1 MDQTGKR
8 FFVRVLSV
16 CYCIQGPTM
25 TEQPKGE
32 ALRCLEFGVTLPLWH
47 VLAGTLN
54 QRVLGSIP
62 GAAHQILLPRNCQ
75 LLVYLNVENNRL
87 ASLRSGVSKR
97 SGNQP

>member
-47 VLAGTLN
+47 VLAGSLN

-62 GAAHQILLPRNCQ
+62 GRPTKFFYRGIANCLFILTLKTIAW
-75 LLVYLNVENNRL
+75 RL
-87 ASLRSGVSKR
+87 
-97 SGNQP
+97 